1 MDAVYRVWVTVSSYL
16 QPLLVLVASFLSRL
30 RKGVSYSSEK
40 SLGFSETPTES
51 VLLGGYETETD
62 SVRISEEEINDE
74 KENTDYGFTFRFPTY
89 QEFINGKKETG
100 VDSKNQ
106 EFDKGSTGPITEQ
119 LDIDSKG
126 VCLDGDEDT
135 VSLNRVLEENHFQG
149 ETVSNKSKVEIYDSG
164 VWKEEKTEEFVKP
177 EDQSCSDDL
186 DFSSEILIQFE
197 EKKSLNR
204 VLDENQFQAE
214 SVSNKSK
221 VDIFYSGVWKEEKT
235 EEFVKPEDQLCSDD
249 LDFSSEILIQF
260 REKISINR
268 VLDENQFQGETVSNK
283 SKVEIADSGV
293 WIEEKTE
300 EFVNTEDQLCS
311 DDLDFS
317 SEILIQPEEKKSIEE
332 KSCCTD
338 DADEK
343 DLHNEGSF
351 FWSDEDFGGDIELDD
366 SALLEE
372 DAFKG
377 VKQGNSGILNL
388 ESGFLSE
395 NDFEEDEES
404 ELESWEHEDLLEQL
418 KMELK
423 KMRGTRLP
431 TIYEDS
437 ASPKMDELKPWKIND
452 RIQREES
459 ILDELMKFY
468 KIYKER
474 MRKFDIFTNQKL
486 FTLGFLQKEPLKDP
500 FQLLSTHKYSTPPPL
515 LKSIWPF
522 KQKNSNI
529 DDPVLKFVKDL
540 QCELEV
546 VYVGQMCL
554 SWEFLHWQYGK
565 IIDLWETDLSGSHQY
580 NEAAEEFQQFQ
591 VLLQRYIED
600 ERFHGRRV
608 QCYIK
613 SRCDFR
619 NFLQVPVIREDNLK
633 EMKKGGKFE
642 KGDFVITSDDLVE
655 IVEECIRIFW
665 RFVKADSSIVHGKCH
680 PEIENAEDHD
690 LLMEV
695 RRNLQKKERKLKDC
709 MKSEKCILKR
719 FRTCRDDKDD
729 DDSDHV
735 LCFFSQVDMKLVS
748 RVLNMC
754 RLTREQLVWCYNKLN
769 RISFVNRKIQ
779 VESSFLLFPC

>member
-30 RKGVSYSSEK
+30 RKGISYSSEK
-40 SLGFSETPTES
+40 SLGFSETQTES
-51 VLLGGYETETD
+51 VLGGDEMETD
-62 SVRISEEEINDE
+62 SVRISEEEITGE

-89 QEFINGKKETG
+89 EEFINGKKQTG

-106 EFDKGSTGPITEQ
+106 VSDKGSTGPITEQ

-126 VCLDGDEDT
+126 VCLEGDEDT
-135 VSLNRVLEENHFQG
+135 VSLNRVLDENHFQG
-149 ETVSNKSKVEIYDSG
+149 ETVANSSKIEISDSG
-164 VWKEEKTEEFVKP
+164 VWKEEKTEEFVKT

-186 DFSSEILIQFE
+186 DFSSEILIQPE

-204 VLDENQFQAE
+204 VLGENQFQGE
-214 SVSNKSK
+214 TFSNKSK
-221 VDIFYSGVWKEEKT
+221 VEIYDSGVWKEEKT

-249 LDFSSEILIQF
+249 LDFSSEILIQ
-260 REKISINR
+260 
-268 VLDENQFQGETVSNK
+268 
-283 SKVEIADSGV
+283 
-293 WIEEKTE
+293 
-300 EFVNTEDQLCS
+300 
-311 DDLDFS
+311 
-317 SEILIQPEEKKSIEE
+317 PEEKKSTEE
-332 KSCCTD
+332 KSCGIDD

-343 DLHNEGSF
+343 DLHSEDNF
-351 FWSDEDFGGDIELDD
+351 FWSDEDFGGDIDLDD

-372 DAFKG
+372 EAIKE

-388 ESGFLSE
+388 ESRFLSE
-395 NDFEEDEES
+395 SDFEEDEES

-459 ILDELMKFY
+459 ILDELMKFN

-474 MRKFDIFTNQKL
+474 MHKFDIFTNQKL

-522 KQKNSNI
+522 KQKNSDI
-529 DDPVLKFVKDL
+529 DDPVVKFVKEL

-565 IIDLWETDLSGSHQY
+565 TIDLWETDLPGSHRY
-580 NEAAEEFQQFQ
+580 NEVAEEFQQFQ
-591 VLLQRYIED
+591 VLLQRRQFEGD
-600 ERFHGRRV
+600 EEG
-608 QCYIK
+608 
-613 SRCDFR
+613 
-619 NFLQVPVIREDNLK
+619 
-633 EMKKGGKFE
+633 
-642 KGDFVITSDDLVE
+642 
-655 IVEECIRIFW
+655 W
-665 RFVKADSSIVHGKCH
+665 
-680 PEIENAEDHD
+680 
-690 LLMEV
+690 EV
-695 RRNLQKKERKLKDC
+695 
-709 MKSEKCILKR
+709 
-719 FRTCRDDKDD
+719 
-729 DDSDHV
+729 
-735 LCFFSQVDMKLVS
+735 
-748 RVLNMC
+748 
-754 RLTREQLVWCYNKLN
+754 
-769 RISFVNRKIQ
+769 
-779 VESSFLLFPC
+779 